1 MRHESLEQVIAEIGD
16 ELRED
21 DVGLWVVVR
30 ALRDRWPDF
39 EGTDIRLL
47 AAHVCR
53 ALQTLGVSLGQFT
66 AGGDFDEWPVESA
79 VDRMLIEW
87 CDLGR
92 DPDIGEVTWLRR
104 RG

>member
-1 MRHESLEQVIAEIGD
+1 MTAVPLEQVVAEIENEVRD
-16 ELRED
+16 D
-21 DVGLWVVVR
+21 DVGLWMVVR
-30 ALRDRWPDF
+30 ALRDRSSDF

-53 ALQTLGVSLGQFT
+53 ALQPYGVSMGQFT
-66 AGGDFDEWPVESA
+66 ADGDFDEWPAESS

-92 DPDIGEVTWLRR
+92 DPDIGEIAWLRR
-104 RG
+104 RS

>member
-1 MRHESLEQVIAEIGD
+1 MRHEPLEHVIAEIGD

-30 ALRDRWPDF
+30 ALRDRSSDF
-39 EGTDIRLL
+39 EGTDVRLL
-47 AAHVCR
+47 AALVCR
-53 ALQTLGVSLGQFT
+53 ALQSQCVSLGQFT
-66 AGGDFDEWPVESA
+66 VGGDFDEWPVESA

-87 CDLGR
+87 WDLGR
-92 DPDIGEVTWLRR
+92 DPDIGEVAWLRR